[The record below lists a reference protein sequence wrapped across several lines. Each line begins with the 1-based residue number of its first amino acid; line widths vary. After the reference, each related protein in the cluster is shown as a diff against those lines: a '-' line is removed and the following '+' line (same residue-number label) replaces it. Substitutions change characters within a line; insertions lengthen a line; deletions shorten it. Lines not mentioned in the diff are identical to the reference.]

1 MIKARTGI
9 RIGIDL
15 TSLLPISTGVDNYL
29 IQLVIGLNQIDRKTH
44 FVLFVNYED
53 RKKFTGQLYDN
64 FSIIPISVRCRVIR
78 FLAQQF
84 LLPIL
89 AIYLRLDVLHSPSF
103 FMPLFRGT
111 RRHILTVHDMTMF
124 SLPACHTKFRRS
136 WMFRFGVALSAKR
149 SHLIIVPSHFVKK
162 EIVRILPSIEPD
174 RIRVIPMGIG
184 SHFNSQMI
192 DVIDTLPIYLER
204 FLPYILFVGNIEPRK
219 NLKLL
224 IKGYQMAIK
233 DYGLKEHLLIVGKK
247 DWGYRQILKLTSHAE
262 IRKKIHFTGYVDD
275 RILTSLYKNARLFI
289 YPSIEEGF
297 GFPPLEAMACGIPTI
312 AADTSSLREN
322 LRGAAKLVPPDN
334 LEALRNAIIK
344 MLQNK
349 KIRKHFRRKG
359 LERVK
364 QFRWEETAIKTLACY
379 EESSNF
385 AITKRLSAL

>member
-44 FVLFVNYED
+44 FTLFVNHED
-53 RKKFTGQLYDN
+53 RKKFTGQLQDN

-111 RRHILTVHDMTMF
+111 QCHILTIHDMTMF
-124 SLPACHTKFRRS
+124 SLPTCHTRFRRS

-149 SHLIIVPSHFVKK
+149 SHLIIVSSHFVKK
-162 EIVRILPSIEPD
+162 EIVRLLPSIEPD

-184 SHFNSQMI
+184 SHFKPQMT
-192 DVIDTLPIYLER
+192 DMVDTLPIYLKR

-224 IKGYQMAIK
+224 IEGYQRAIK
-233 DYGLKEHLLIVGKK
+233 DHGLKENLLIVGKK
-247 DWGYRQILKLTSHAE
+247 DWGYRRILRLTSHAE

-312 AADTSSLREN
+312 ATDTSSLREN
-322 LRGAAKLVPPDN
+322 LRGAAKLVPPDDP
-334 LEALRNAIIK
+334 EALRNAIIK
-344 MLQNK
+344 MLRNK
-349 KIRKHFRRKG
+349 KIRKHFQQKG
-359 LERVK
+359 LERIK
-364 QFRWEETAIKTLACY
+364 RFSWKETAIKTLACY
-379 EESSNF
+379 EE
-385 AITKRLSAL
+385 LSKF